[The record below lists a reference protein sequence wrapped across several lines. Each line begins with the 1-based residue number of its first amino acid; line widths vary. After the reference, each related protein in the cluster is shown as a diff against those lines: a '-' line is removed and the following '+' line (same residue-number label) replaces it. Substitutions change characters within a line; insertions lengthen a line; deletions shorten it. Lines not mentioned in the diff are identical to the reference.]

1 MAIMKKMLFIIN
13 PRSGKEQIRSRLL
26 EILDSFVKAGY
37 GPSVY
42 ITQGPKD
49 AEYQAARAKTK
60 ELVVC
65 SGGDGTLNEV
75 VSGLMTITPEKRPEL
90 GYIPSGSTNDFA
102 SSLGLPKNM
111 RKAAQTAALGKPFL
125 VDVGVF
131 GKNRYFV
138 YVAAFGAFT
147 EVSYSTPQETKNI
160 LGHQAYMLEAI
171 KRLTGL
177 KSYRMRLMWEHL
189 GEQREL
195 EEEFILGMVTNTTSI
210 GGFKG
215 LVGMDVALDDGEFE
229 VLLVRKPRTPLDI
242 ASIAAYLIQRE
253 GENECVFKF
262 RTSKLTVQS
271 EELVDWSLD
280 GEFGGSQTEVV
291 IENKPREIAIRVPEV
306 TVRG

>member
-1 MAIMKKMLFIIN
+1 MKKMLFIIN

-111 RKAAQTAALGKPFL
+111 RKAAQTAALGKPFWWMS
-125 VDVGVF
+125 
-131 GKNRYFV
+131 V
-138 YVAAFGAFT
+138 YSA
-147 EVSYSTPQETKNI
+147 K
-160 LGHQAYMLEAI
+160 
-171 KRLTGL
+171 TGI
-177 KSYRMRLMWEHL
+177 SSMWRRSEHL
-189 GEQREL
+189 RRYP
-195 EEEFILGMVTNTTSI
+195 IRPRRR
-210 GGFKG
+210 
-215 LVGMDVALDDGEFE
+215 
-229 VLLVRKPRTPLDI
+229 RKIFWGIRHI
-242 ASIAAYLIQRE
+242 
-253 GENECVFKF
+253 C
-262 RTSKLTVQS
+262 
-271 EELVDWSLD
+271 W
-280 GEFGGSQTEVV
+280 
-291 IENKPREIAIRVPEV
+291 KPSNA
-306 TVRG
+306 

>member
-1 MAIMKKMLFIIN
+1 MKKMLFIIN

-125 VDVGVF
+125 VDVGVRSIYGGILF
-131 GKNRYFV
+131 DPAGDEKY
-138 YVAAFGAFT
+138 FGA
-147 EVSYSTPQETKNI
+147 SGIYAGSHQTPDR
-160 LGHQAYMLEAI
+160 A
-171 KRLTGL
+171 
-177 KSYRMRLMWEHL
+177 
-189 GEQREL
+189 
-195 EEEFILGMVTNTTSI
+195 
-210 GGFKG
+210 
-215 LVGMDVALDDGEFE
+215 
-229 VLLVRKPRTPLDI
+229 
-242 ASIAAYLIQRE
+242 
-253 GENECVFKF
+253 
-262 RTSKLTVQS
+262 
-271 EELVDWSLD
+271 
-280 GEFGGSQTEVV
+280 
-291 IENKPREIAIRVPEV
+291 
-306 TVRG
+306 

>member
-1 MAIMKKMLFIIN
+1 MKKMLFIIN

-177 KSYRMRLMWEHL
+177 KSYRMRLAWEHL

-280 GEFGGSQTEVV
+280 GEFGGRQTEVV

>member
-102 SSLGLPKNM
+102 SSLDF
-111 RKAAQTAALGKPFL
+111 RKICGKRRRQLRWENHFWWMS
-125 VDVGVF
+125 
-131 GKNRYFV
+131 V
-138 YVAAFGAFT
+138 YSA
-147 EVSYSTPQETKNI
+147 K
-160 LGHQAYMLEAI
+160 
-171 KRLTGL
+171 TGI
-177 KSYRMRLMWEHL
+177 SSMWRRSEHL
-189 GEQREL
+189 RRYP
-195 EEEFILGMVTNTTSI
+195 IRPRRR
-210 GGFKG
+210 
-215 LVGMDVALDDGEFE
+215 
-229 VLLVRKPRTPLDI
+229 RKIFWGIRHI
-242 ASIAAYLIQRE
+242 
-253 GENECVFKF
+253 C
-262 RTSKLTVQS
+262 
-271 EELVDWSLD
+271 W
-280 GEFGGSQTEVV
+280 
-291 IENKPREIAIRVPEV
+291 KPSNA
-306 TVRG
+306 

>member
-1 MAIMKKMLFIIN
+1 MKKMLFIIN

-111 RKAAQTAALGKPFL
+111 RKAAASASPEWSTM
-125 VDVGVF
+125 VGADGMTRRWPCVLH
-131 GKNRYFV
+131 
-138 YVAAFGAFT
+138 AW
-147 EVSYSTPQETKNI
+147 
-160 LGHQAYMLEAI
+160 
-171 KRLTGL
+171 
-177 KSYRMRLMWEHL
+177 WE
-189 GEQREL
+189 RSWRAR
-195 EEEFILGMVTNTTSI
+195 F
-210 GGFKG
+210 
-215 LVGMDVALDDGEFE
+215 
-229 VLLVRKPRTPLDI
+229 P
-242 ASIAAYLIQRE
+242 
-253 GENECVFKF
+253 
-262 RTSKLTVQS
+262 
-271 EELVDWSLD
+271 
-280 GEFGGSQTEVV
+280 
-291 IENKPREIAIRVPEV
+291 
-306 TVRG
+306 